1 MAWRI
6 VKQPNGKYARFS
18 DPVDNFTHYAMTR
31 EEAVQYCQDEI
42 GLKAGETKVL
52 RADEEPGRW
61 QDSLETIEAIHGVEE
76 RVKVATL
83 ILAPELPPNPALTL
97 YYIQDTRQYTGN
109 SVQWWRTGGNGY
121 TCDLKQAW
129 RVSAEQAQSI
139 IRCRDTDKAWPCDEI
154 DAEAQIHFDM
164 QRLRDM
170 KPLEKEKKNG

>member
-6 VKQPNGKYARFS
+6 VRQPNGKYARFA
-18 DPVDNFTHYAMTR
+18 DPVDNFTHFDMTH
-31 EEAVQYCQDEI
+31 EEAVEYCQDEI

-52 RADEEPGRW
+52 RADEEPNRW
-61 QDSLETIEAIHGVEE
+61 KDSLETIEAIHGIEE
-76 RVKVATL
+76 RVKVETL
-83 ILAPELPPNPALTL
+83 ILAPDPPQNIVPSM
-97 YYIQDTRQYTGN
+97 YYIQDTRSYTGN

-129 RVSAEQAQSI
+129 RVNAEEAQRV

-154 DAEAQIHFDM
+154 DTKAQIHFDM

-170 KPLEKEKKNG
+170 KPLEKARKNG